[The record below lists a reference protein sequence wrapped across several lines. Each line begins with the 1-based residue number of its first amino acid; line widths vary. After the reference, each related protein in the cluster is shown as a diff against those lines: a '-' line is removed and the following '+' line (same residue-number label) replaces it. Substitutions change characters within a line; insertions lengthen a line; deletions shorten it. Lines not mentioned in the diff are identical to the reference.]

1 MSSMKKLRV
10 RLASKKFVTQDVCHF
25 YFSFQDDDFSYNP
38 GQYIILTIP
47 TSTTPVKRLYS
58 FANAYT
64 QKGFFELIVKL
75 LPGGAASEYLSQMK
89 EGDDIEAMGPAG
101 LFSLQNNE
109 KRKIYMAT
117 GTGIAPIR
125 SFLTS
130 QLPHSL
136 NSLLFWGLKDIPNS
150 YLMDELFSLKNN
162 TSSFDYYYCFS
173 QQASFNEG
181 AGSSHFRSGHIDDV
195 WRAVVP
201 NILPNDEYYLCGSRM
216 VIESLRTL
224 LLSLGVDRQNLFFEK
239 Y

>member
-1 MSSMKKLRV
+1 MKKLRV
-10 RLASKKFVTQDVCHF
+10 RLASKKPLTQDVCHF
-25 YFSFQDDDFSYNP
+25 YFSFEDSDFSYKP

-47 TSTTPVKRLYS
+47 TSTTSVKRLYS
-58 FANAYT
+58 FASADT
-64 QKGFFELIVKL
+64 QKGGFELIVKL

-89 EGDDIEAMGPAG
+89 VGEDIEAMGPAG

-150 YLMDELFSLKNN
+150 YLADELLSLKNN
-162 TSSFDYYYCFS
+162 NFSFDYYYCFS
-173 QQASFNEG
+173 QQASFGEPT
-181 AGSSHFRSGHIDDV
+181 AESSHFRSGHIDEV
-195 WRAVVP
+195 WKTIVP
-201 NILPNDEYYLCGSRM
+201 NILPNDEYYLCGSRT